1 MVQPKAEPRHH
12 DQHTTR
18 NVHCNEVVIKFTA
31 DMQIDPDAG
40 SLLRARNRLELHLA
54 PACRYTLLP
63 GSLNAT
69 GTPTHLS
76 NIQLK
81 RNDIKSMTK

>member
-12 DQHTTR
+12 DQHATR

-40 SLLRARNRLELHLA
+40 ALLRARNRLELH
-54 PACRYTLLP
+54 
-63 GSLNAT
+63 
-69 GTPTHLS
+69 
-76 NIQLK
+76 
-81 RNDIKSMTK
+81 